1 MFDIDRFIEECRA
14 AVREDDSHKSVREVV
29 ARAVD
34 DPTAVLLGLGEPEG
48 SGLNTLYRSDSLTI
62 LNLVWAPYMTL
73 RPHNHN
79 MWAVIG
85 LYGGREDNIFWRR
98 AEGGL
103 EAAGAKTLRT
113 RDAAPLGRDVIHS
126 VNNPL
131 EKLTAALHVYGGDF
145 FAPGRREWDPE
156 TLAEQDFDADETR
169 RLFQDLNARFPD
181 AKVATNRNR
190 TAA

>member
-1 MFDIDRFIEECRA
+1 MFEIDRFIEDCRS
-14 AVREDDSHKSVREVV
+14 AVREDDSHKAVREVI
-29 ARAVD
+29 AEAVD
-34 DPTAVLLGLGEPEG
+34 DPGAVLKGLGEPAG
-48 SGLNTLYRSDSLTI
+48 SGLNTLYRSDDLTI

-98 AEGGL
+98 NADGL
-103 EAAGAKTLRT
+103 EAAGAKTLLT
-113 RDAAPLGRDVIHS
+113 GDVAPLGRDIIHS

-131 EKLTAALHVYGGDF
+131 DKLTAAIHVYGGDF

-156 TLAEQDFDADETR
+156 TLIEQDFSADETR
-169 RLFQDLNARFPD
+169 RLFEELNMRFPD
-181 AKVATNRNR
+181 ARVG
-190 TAA
+190 

>member
-1 MFDIDRFIEECRA
+1 MFDVEGFIEDCRA
-14 AVREDDSHKSVREVV
+14 AVREDDSHKAVREVV

-34 DPTAVLLGLGEPEG
+34 DPAGVLKGLGEPEG
-48 SGLNTLYRSDSLTI
+48 SGLNTLYRADDLTI

-98 AEGGL
+98 GPDGL
-103 EAAGAKTLRT
+103 KPAGAKTLRLK
-113 RDAAPLGRDVIHS
+113 DAAPLGRDVIHS

-131 EKLTAALHVYGGDF
+131 EKLTAAIHVYGGDF
-145 FAPGRREWDPE
+145 FAPGRSEWDPE
-156 TLAEQDFDADETR
+156 TLTEQEFSADTTR
-169 RLFQDLNARFPD
+169 QLFSDLNARFPD
-181 AKVATNRNR
+181 ARVA
-190 TAA
+190 